1 MDRPDG
7 VELDR
12 LAKIVHQI
20 AVGYARD
27 AGLQPDDGYYNTHY
41 EAEPEPD
48 KELYRRIVLAVLD
61 ESGATGK
68 LQCER

>member
-12 LAKIVHQI
+12 LAKIVHET
-20 AVGYARD
+20 AADYARSV
-27 AGLQPDDGYYNTHY
+27 GLKPDGYHITHY
-41 EAEPEPD
+41 EAEIDPI

>member
-12 LAKIVHQI
+12 LAKIVHDT
-20 AVGYARD
+20 ALDYARD
-27 AGLQPDDGYYNTHY
+27 AGLQVDGHIFTHY
-41 EAEPEPD
+41 EAEIDPV
-48 KELYRRIVLAVLD
+48 KELYRRVVLAVLD